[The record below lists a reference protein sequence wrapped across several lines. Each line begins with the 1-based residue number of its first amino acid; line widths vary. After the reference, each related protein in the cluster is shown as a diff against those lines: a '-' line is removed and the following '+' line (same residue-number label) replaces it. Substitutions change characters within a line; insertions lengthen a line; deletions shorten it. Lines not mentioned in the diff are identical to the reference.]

1 MWGNEVF
8 QYLYVNLEQAVGSAE
23 TYIKQKAQEA
33 ADAVLATVEWIWEAI
48 QGDFN
53 EDMSAGQIAANTALG
68 LIPIV
73 DQVLDIRDIIANC
86 KKIND
91 EPDDK
96 WAWVALVLT
105 LIGFI
110 PTLGSAVKGV
120 LKIIFLFL
128 RKEAGDM
135 AKILGR
141 AMKAINSFLLDSR
154 VQKVTGHIRVSTVLE
169 SVVEAIG
176 KIKGSLSLNQLL
188 GLFDS
193 CISTFSDVIQRVKGF
208 APDEVIEWMTS
219 ALHMIESV
227 RQSADKMLPDAIKEA
242 VYKLDD
248 LELALKKK
256 IRELDAPNQALP
268 DTKSLHRLD
277 ASVEEITPEIIVAKS
292 NKLKGIYGEIIS
304 DHFMESHNFKQG
316 YKFTNLLPEE
326 RRVRKMTDKP
336 RGRGIDGI
344 YQNANPPPPY
354 VITETKYRTESGQY
368 IDDEGMA
375 KDSVLSMTK
384 HSGKQMSDDWIG
396 PRLADSLSQ
405 RDADLISDS
414 DYERWLMIVD
424 SSGEVINITKLNEN
438 AESIGIV
445 LL

>member
-256 IRELDAPNQALP
+256 IRELDASNQALP

-277 ASVEEITPEIIVAKS
+277 ASVEEITPEIIVK
-292 NKLKGIYGEIIS
+292 K
-304 DHFMESHNFKQG
+304 
-316 YKFTNLLPEE
+316 
-326 RRVRKMTDKP
+326 
-336 RGRGIDGI
+336 
-344 YQNANPPPPY
+344 
-354 VITETKYRTESGQY
+354 VIR
-368 IDDEGMA
+368 
-375 KDSVLSMTK
+375 
-384 HSGKQMSDDWIG
+384 
-396 PRLADSLSQ
+396 
-405 RDADLISDS
+405 
-414 DYERWLMIVD
+414 
-424 SSGEVINITKLNEN
+424 
-438 AESIGIV
+438 
-445 LL
+445 